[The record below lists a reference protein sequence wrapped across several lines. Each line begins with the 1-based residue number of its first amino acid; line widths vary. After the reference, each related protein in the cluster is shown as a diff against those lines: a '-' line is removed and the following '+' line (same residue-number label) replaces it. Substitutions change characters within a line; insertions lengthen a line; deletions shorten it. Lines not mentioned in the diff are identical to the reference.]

1 MCAVSYLNTVP
12 LVWGMLHGDQ
22 RDVFD
27 LRFALPSECA
37 DQLASGEADIGI
49 VPVIEMARQKLDYF
63 RGTGIACHGPVR
75 SILLISKVP
84 FREIRTL
91 ATDSG
96 SRTSVMLSRM
106 ILQEKFGVE
115 PNLIS
120 RVADLATMLGE
131 ADAALLIGD
140 AALRVDPAALP
151 FETLDLGGE
160 WTTITG
166 LPMVFAVWAGRKEI
180 IEDRYARAFVDS
192 CRFGLAH
199 MDDIVEYRVRRTWL
213 PRSGGAKIFDGAYR
227 VRTRRARLRRARL
240 ISRTSVTFRKAGN
253 QRMMTRA
260 EAIDLYRSD
269 DLIGIGMAADAVRR
283 KLHPEGVVSYII
295 DRNIN
300 YTNFCTEYC
309 SFCAFYR
316 PMGHAEGYVHPKE
329 VIFQKIQETID
340 LGGTGI
346 LMQGGLHPELK
357 IEWYEDLLRSIKQR
371 FDIWCHCFSAPEIV
385 NIANVSGLSLYDT
398 LSRLRDAGL
407 DSLPGGGAEILDDEV
422 RHRISRLK
430 SSVNDWIDVHRTCHA
445 VGLRST
451 ATMMFGTGETIEQRM
466 NHFDIVRQ
474 IQEETGGFT
483 AFIPWSFQREN
494 TSLGRFVKEE
504 ATAVEYLKV
513 LALSRVYL
521 ENILNIQSSWVTP
534 GLKTCQ
540 LGLRFGGNDV
550 GSIMIEENVVSAAG
564 AHHRATEEEL
574 RRLIRDAGFIPKQR
588 DTLYRTYFL
597 N

>member
-1 MCAVSYLNTVP
+1 
-12 LVWGMLHGDQ
+12 
-22 RDVFD
+22 
-27 LRFALPSECA
+27 
-37 DQLASGEADIGI
+37 
-49 VPVIEMARQKLDYF
+49 
-63 RGTGIACHGPVR
+63 
-75 SILLISKVP
+75 
-84 FREIRTL
+84 
-91 ATDSG
+91 
-96 SRTSVMLSRM
+96 
-106 ILQEKFGVE
+106 
-115 PNLIS
+115 
-120 RVADLATMLGE
+120 
-131 ADAALLIGD
+131 
-140 AALRVDPAALP
+140 
-151 FETLDLGGE
+151 
-160 WTTITG
+160 
-166 LPMVFAVWAGRKEI
+166 
-180 IEDRYARAFVDS
+180 
-192 CRFGLAH
+192 
-199 MDDIVEYRVRRTWL
+199 
-213 PRSGGAKIFDGAYR
+213 
-227 VRTRRARLRRARL
+227 
-240 ISRTSVTFRKAGN
+240 
-253 QRMMTRA
+253 MMTRD
-260 EAIDLYRSD
+260 EALDLFRSD
-269 DLIGIGMAADAVRR
+269 DLIGLGMAADQVRR
-283 KLHPEGVVSYII
+283 KLHPDGIVSYII

-316 PMGHAEGYVHPKE
+316 PMGHAEGYLHPKQ
-329 VIFQKIQETID
+329 VIFDKIQETLD

-371 FDIWCHCFSAPEIV
+371 FNIWCHCFSAPEIM
-385 NIANVSGLSLYDT
+385 NIAKVSGLSLYDT
-398 LSRLRDAGL
+398 LARLKDAGL

-422 RHRISRLK
+422 RRRISRLK
-430 SSVNDWIDVHRTCHA
+430 SSVQDWIDVHRTCHA
-445 VGLRST
+445 LGLRTT

-466 NHFDIVRQ
+466 NHFDIVRR

-513 LALSRVYL
+513 LALSRLYL

-564 AHHRATEEEL
+564 AHHRASEEEL
-574 RRLIRDAGFIPKQR
+574 RRLIRDAGFVPKQR